1 MDNIDFTLAFDRI
14 NWGVAFVLMVL
25 FSFFG
30 QRKDNKVLVMAL
42 ASLAVA
48 ALFAGFGWFV

>member
-14 NWGVAFVLMVL
+14 NWAVAFVLMVL

-30 QRKDNKVLVMAL
+30 QRKDNKVLLMAL